1 MGLRIQRRVKVGKR
15 SHINVSNSGAS
26 VSVKVGRVTLNSR
39 GRNSIRLAK
48 GLSFKF

>member
-1 MGLRIQRRVKVGKR
+1 MGLRIQRKMKVGKK
-15 SHINVSNSGAS
+15 SHINISNSGAS

-39 GRNSIRLAK
+39 GRNSIRLSK